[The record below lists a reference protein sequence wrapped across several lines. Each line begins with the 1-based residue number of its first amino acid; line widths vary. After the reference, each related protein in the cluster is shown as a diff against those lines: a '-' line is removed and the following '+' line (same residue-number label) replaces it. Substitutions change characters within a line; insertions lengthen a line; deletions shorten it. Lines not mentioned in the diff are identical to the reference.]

1 MSIEI
6 EISDTV
12 GFKVKGSYNNSK
24 GQPVAFDF
32 QLECER
38 LEQDDLQAAIND
50 QGNTLLIDFMLGI
63 NKGWT
68 GVKDK
73 EGKPVPYSEEAFR
86 KLCRIPGMARTAF
99 QAYLGEVGVK
109 EKN

>member
-12 GFKVKGSYNNSK
+12 GFKVKGSYNNNK
-24 GQPVAFDF
+24 GQPVNFEF
-32 QLECER
+32 MLEAKR
-38 LEQDDLQAAIND
+38 LEQDELKSAIND
-50 QGNTLLIDFMLGI
+50 EGGTLLIDFMVDVI
-63 NKGWT
+63 TGWS

-73 EGKPVPYSEEAFR
+73 EGASVPYSEEAFR
-86 KLCRIPGMARTAF
+86 KLCRIHGMARTAF
-99 QAYLGEVGVK
+99 HAYLSEVGVK